1 MKRFL
6 RKRFRSRAILA
17 MKFASDS
24 PELSYN
30 AFQNPGLLCQK
41 DQAARFCPIFG
52 TEPYIEFIR
61 AVEKFHNSD

>member
-1 MKRFL
+1 
-6 RKRFRSRAILA
+6 